1 MDFGKLQKVEKVEI
15 TQNIIELESL
25 VETCES
31 GFVQINRNDL
41 SKNLEVPLPVRHNIS
56 IQQIVRITESVKNKI
71 LDWTLELEEKG
82 IKGENMSFNE
92 KEKEKV
98 KEMGDTITNVYGNQQ
113 IMQNSKQV
121 INTNDIKKEIDYFIK
136 KLEEGANNQEFSSKI
151 SVEEMKK
158 IKEEIQILKIEINK
172 SELNKGKIEKSLN
185 FMKEIFMR
193 TTTSL
198 IAGGLLGIISNIKL

>member
-1 MDFGKLQKVEKVEI
+1 MKNCK
-15 TQNIIELESL
+15 
-25 VETCES
+25 S

-41 SKNLEVPLPVRHNIS
+41 SKLLEIALPVRHNIS
-56 IQQIVRITESVKNKI
+56 IQQIVKITESVKNKI

-82 IKGENMSFNE
+82 IKGENMSSSE

-113 IMQNSKQV
+113 IMQNS
-121 INTNDIKKEIDYFIK
+121 INSTQTINVNDLKKELSNLIE
-136 KLEEGANNQEFSSKI
+136 KLEVGLNNQEFYSKVSENELKEI
-151 SVEEMKK
+151 REEV
-158 IKEEIQILKIEINK
+158 QTLKMEVSKADIDKTLVAK
-172 SELNKGKIEKSLN
+172 SIN

-198 IAGGLLGIISNIKL
+198 IAGGLLNLISKIQI